1 MKNHY
6 KIYSLSNPIAAACIR
21 AKALWT
27 VPIVLILQL
36 LLVGTSFGQVNMTT
50 TATTSYTENFN
61 GVTGTGTALPANW
74 KLHRATTASYTS
86 GATVVTQTAG
96 SGSPTTGALYK
107 WGTSAALT
115 ENAYGAMT
123 SGGFASPNHL
133 MVAYTNNTGSAIS
146 SVAISANVERYRR
159 NTAAASV
166 QAQYSTN
173 GTSWTNFSAGTPLVT
188 LATGSS
194 VYGFPQSTSPL
205 SSSLTIS
212 IASGSTIYF
221 NFNIVT
227 TGSNSQGVGIDDFTF
242 TPTFTL
248 VAPTIT
254 SLLTGSTTYGT
265 AGSYTLTASGSPT
278 SLTATAVGGG
288 TLPTGFTYSSP
299 TLTVASTTAA
309 GTYNIELKA
318 NNLQGTDTK
327 TLVYTV
333 SKKALTVTASAQSK
347 VYGTTLTTIGS
358 GQTLFTSS
366 GLVGAQTIGSVTLA
380 ASGGTAANAAATTY
394 TLTPSLATGGTFD
407 INNYTVTYNTGTLTV
422 SKAPLTITASAQSK
436 VYGAT
441 LTTVGASQTLF
452 SSSGLQNSETIG
464 TVTLAINNSGASAGA
479 AVSGTY
485 TITPSA
491 ATGGTFNINNYTVT
505 YNTAALTITR
515 APLTVTGS
523 SHTRNY
529 GDNNPALTVGY
540 SGFVNSETVAALTTA
555 PTATT
560 SATSTSVPST
570 YAVVPAGGVA
580 ANYSFNYVNGV
591 LTVDQRP
598 LTITAD
604 NQAKP
609 FGATLTTIGAG
620 QTLFSSTGLAS
631 GQSITS
637 VTLTASGGTAAPDV
651 AGTYTIT
658 PSAALGITTSNYAI
672 TYVDGTLTVNNK
684 TAQTITFGSLS
695 PVVYGSS
702 TFNLT
707 ATATSGLTVT
717 FVSSDPSVA
726 TISGTTV
733 TIVGAGNTTI
743 TASQAGD
750 ATFNF
755 APDVDQALVVSAKPA
770 TLTGISGTNKIY
782 DATTIGSITGTATI
796 VGVLAGDVA
805 NVAVGGSPVA
815 TFASATVANGI
826 SVGVTGY
833 ALTGTRA
840 YNYSLTQPTL
850 SANITTKAIS
860 ITGLTGTTR
869 AYNRSA
875 AGAFTG
881 TAALSG
887 VETADLG
894 NVTLSGTGSA
904 SFADANVGTSK
915 TLAVTGYSLTGSA
928 AGNYSLNALN
938 LTANITTA
946 PLGVTGLAATSR
958 VYDATTLAA
967 ITGTASLSGIIA
979 GDEGTVGITG
989 TPVGGFADAN
999 VGNPKTVTI
1008 TGLSLTGANAS
1019 NYALNAV
1026 TTTAAITAAT
1036 QVLTFT
1042 LSPSTVT
1049 TADGPLT
1056 ISASSTA
1063 LGATI
1068 SFTSGTPS
1076 VATISGTTV
1085 TLTTTGGSTII
1096 TATSVAANYNNATAT
1111 QTLTVV
1117 AANLTSGNIAV
1128 WPSTSNPSGAM
1139 TMTTP
1144 GATIN
1149 AASSA
1154 VTRVG
1159 LGVGGGSARYN
1170 CNGWNN
1176 AANYVRILVT
1186 AADCYRL
1193 NLNGGSISIPM
1204 GSSGTG
1210 PNNYRLFSS
1219 VDNYTTAIATLNT
1232 SCSSTTANNVTLPST
1247 GYNGLASI
1255 EFRIV
1260 GGTQQCSTPA
1270 SAVSGTG
1277 TGGPLSI
1284 TLNGSTVGATIL
1296 PSGTTAA
1303 LTTTTGTASSTTS
1316 AFVAGSNIA
1325 TSTPNITVTAPAGYE
1340 VSLTEVGGFASSVSV
1355 TGSGSVANRQIFA
1368 RLLSTNVPGVYS
1380 GNISLTACQAV
1391 TKTIPITGTVY
1402 PAKPAITQGATATVC
1417 QNGSLNLSVP
1427 NLAGYTYAWSNGS
1440 TGASIAY
1447 PTSSAGTNNITVTS
1461 THTASGLSS
1470 VVSEGIEV
1478 AVYALPSTPL
1488 LSAANNAELCAGSV
1502 VSITNAAACP
1512 TCDYAWSDAS
1522 TGTTRTLLV
1531 GSNNLSV
1538 ASTNPNSCV
1547 ANSAAITVT
1556 GLMSG
1561 TWLASS
1567 SEWSNANN
1575 WCGGVPT
1582 ATTDLVIRP
1591 TSTTVPTVITPT
1603 SVCRSLTIG
1612 TGKTVNINSGGKL
1625 TLFGNLSGA
1634 GQLVGAS
1641 GSELELNGSS
1651 AQYLGIAAVGSLTV
1665 NNASG
1670 VNLTQEV
1677 TVADGLVLANGNLDA
1692 TAAPL
1697 TFLPTASNPVE
1708 TGSNRIIGRVRG
1720 RGRSVGTGALHF
1732 LGVDLAAGAD
1742 DLDTVLVERRDEA
1755 ATNGT
1760 SSGIGATWSIR
1771 AHRQPVSGRQVTL
1784 RWLAALNNGS
1794 RMSAIQV
1801 WRKPEGGAAW
1811 VKVGN
1816 LQNIASTTNGF
1827 HSITVVTDG
1836 FSDWTSSDEDNVLPV
1851 SFTSFRGKAQD
1862 GGNQLSWT
1870 TAQETNNAGFTV
1882 ERSQDGR
1889 TFEPVAF
1896 VKGAGT
1902 TANAQQYTYFDQFGR
1917 TAYYRLTQRD
1927 FDGKT
1932 ALSDIIYVNRAAKT
1946 NDLTL
1951 YPNPATKFVRLSG
1964 QDIQAQVEVLGTDG
1978 RTLISTSVQAGE
1990 TIDLSKL
1997 PAGIYQYRIT
2007 TDGGSKTNKLVIY

>member
-1 MKNHY
+1 MARF
-6 KIYSLSNPIAAACIR
+6 SAR
-21 AKALWT
+21 ALWT
-27 VPIVLILQL
+27 VSLVLILQL
-36 LLVGTSFGQVNMTT
+36 LLVGTSYGQ
-50 TATTSYTENFN
+50 
-61 GVTGTGTALPANW
+61 
-74 KLHRATTASYTS
+74 
-86 GATVVTQTAG
+86 
-96 SGSPTTGALYK
+96 
-107 WGTSAALT
+107 
-115 ENAYGAMT
+115 
-123 SGGFASPNHL
+123 
-133 MVAYTNNTGSAIS
+133 
-146 SVAISANVERYRR
+146 
-159 NTAAASV
+159 
-166 QAQYSTN
+166 
-173 GTSWTNFSAGTPLVT
+173 
-188 LATGSS
+188 
-194 VYGFPQSTSPL
+194 
-205 SSSLTIS
+205 IS
-212 IASGSTIYF
+212 IASGGLPYSYSNNFNSYNPTASTTAGSSIGSGWVLSSTSAAYQGRSTGSGTGGGFYGFGVNPDYSAGALRSGSNTHTYSVSFTNNSGSTITSITVGWNYEQWRF
-221 NFNIVT
+221 ANASGWNVSGTGQLASNSTIDALDFAGVSSGTNGTVATTPISSTITVSIANGQSFGFSWST
-227 TGSNSQGVGIDDFTF
+227 TDATGSDNGVSIDDFTLSASA
-242 TPTFTL
+242 TAA
-248 VAPTIT
+248 APVI
-254 SLLTGSTTYGT
+254 SSALTASSTYGT
-265 AGSYTLTASGSPT
+265 ANTYDITASGSPT
-278 SLTATAVGGG
+278 SYTATAVGGG
-288 TLPTGFTYSSP
+288 ALPTGFTFSTP
-299 TLTVASTTAA
+299 TITVATTTAA
-309 GTYNIELKA
+309 GSYNIEIKA
-318 NNLQGTDTK
+318 TNGTGTDTE

-333 SKKALTVTASAQSK
+333 GKKALTVTASPQSK
-347 VYGTTLTTIGS
+347 TYGNTLTTVGA
-358 GQTLFTSS
+358 GQTLFSSS

-441 LTTVGASQTLF
+441 LTTVGAGQTLF
-452 SSSGLQNSETIG
+452 SSSGLQNGETVG
-464 TVTLAINNSGASAGA
+464 TVTLAINNSGATAGA

-529 GDNNPALTVGY
+529 GDNNPALTVSY
-540 SGFVNSETVAALTTA
+540 AGFVNGEGVGALTTP
-555 PTATT
+555 PTAST
-560 SATSTSVPST
+560 SATPSSAPGT
-570 YAVVPAGGVA
+570 YAVVPSGGVA
-580 ANYSFNYVNGV
+580 ANYSFNYVDGV
-591 LTVDQRP
+591 LAVSQRP
-598 LTITAD
+598 LTITAN
-604 NQAKP
+604 NQTKP
-609 FGATLTTIGAG
+609 AGATLTTIGTG
-620 QTLFSSTGLAS
+620 QTLFSSIGLAS
-631 GQSITS
+631 GETISS
-637 VTLTASGGTAAPDV
+637 VTLTASGGTAPADA
-651 AGTYTIT
+651 AGTYSIT
-658 PSAALGITTSNYAI
+658 PSAPVGITTSNYAI

-684 TAQTITFGSLS
+684 TAQTIIFGSLS

-702 TFNLT
+702 NFNLT

-717 FVSSDPSVA
+717 FTSSDPAVA
-726 TISGTTV
+726 TVSGTTV
-733 TIVGAGNTTI
+733 TVVGVGSTTI
-743 TASQAGD
+743 TASQVGD
-750 ATFNF
+750 GTYNF
-755 APDVDQALVVSAKPA
+755 APDVDQALVVTAKPV
-770 TLTGISGTNKIY
+770 TLASISGTNKVY
-782 DATTIGSITGTATI
+782 NASATGSITGTATI

-815 TFASATVANGI
+815 TFASAAVGTSITVN
-826 SVGVTGY
+826 VTGY
-833 ALTGTRA
+833 TLTGTRA

-850 SANITTKAIS
+850 SADITAKAIS
-860 ITGLTGTTR
+860 ITGMTGTSR
-869 AYNRSA
+869 VYNRSA

-887 VETADLG
+887 VEIADLG
-894 NVTLSGTGSA
+894 NVTLTGTGA
-904 SFADANVGTSK
+904 AAFADANVGTSK
-915 TLAVTGYSLTGSA
+915 TLAITGYSLTGSA

-938 LTANITTA
+938 LTANITSA

-958 VYDATTLAA
+958 VFDATTVAT
-967 ITGTASLSGIIA
+967 ITGSASLTGILA
-979 GDEGTVGITG
+979 GDEATVGITG
-989 TPVGGFADAN
+989 TPTGAFADAN

-1019 NYALNAV
+1019 NYSLNAV

-1056 ISASSTA
+1056 ISASSSA
-1063 LGATI
+1063 PGATI
-1068 SFTSGTPS
+1068 SFGSGTPS

-1085 TLTTTGGSTII
+1085 TLTTTGGSTIF
-1096 TATSVAANYNNATAT
+1096 TATSVAANYANATAT

-1117 AANLTSGNIAV
+1117 AANSTSGNLV
-1128 WPSTSNPSGAM
+1128 TWPTVTSAQASNIPMAIGTPLTGINTASTS
-1139 TMTTP
+1139 
-1144 GATIN
+1144 
-1149 AASSA
+1149 

-1159 LGVGGGSARYN
+1159 LTYTSSGSRYN
-1170 CNGWNN
+1170 SSGWNN
-1176 AANYVRILVT
+1176 SANYVRILVT
-1186 AADCYRL
+1186 ATDCYRL
-1193 NLNGGSISIPM
+1193 NLNGGTISIPM
-1204 GSSGTG
+1204 GSSNQG

-1232 SCSSTTANNVTLPST
+1232 NCSSTTANNVTLPST
-1247 GYNGLASI
+1247 GYNGLASV
-1255 EFRIV
+1255 EFRIY
-1260 GGTQQCSTPA
+1260 GGTQQCNTPA
-1270 SAVSGTG
+1270 SAVTPGG
-1277 TGGPLSI
+1277 TGGPASV
-1284 TLNGSTVGATIL
+1284 TLNGVAVAATIL
-1296 PSGTTAA
+1296 PSGSTSA
-1303 LTTTTGTASSTTS
+1303 LTTTTGTASAVTS

-1325 TSTPNITVTAPAGYE
+1325 TTTPNITVTAPTGYE
-1340 VSLTEVGGFASSVSV
+1340 VSLTEASGFASSVSI

-1368 RLLSTNVPGVYS
+1368 RLLSSNEPGVYS

-1417 QNGSLNLSVP
+1417 QNGTLNLSVP
-1427 NLAGYTYAWSNGS
+1427 SLAGYTYAWSNGS
-1440 TGASIAY
+1440 SGASIAY
-1447 PTSSAGTNNITVTS
+1447 PTSTAGINNITVTS

-1470 VVSEGIEV
+1470 AVSEGIEV

-1502 VSITNAAACP
+1502 VSITNTVACP
-1512 TCDYAWSDAS
+1512 TCAYAWSDAS
-1522 TGTTRTLLV
+1522 TGTTRTVLV

-1556 GLMSG
+1556 GLVSG

-1582 ATTDLVIRP
+1582 ATTDLIIRSN
-1591 TSTTVPTVITPT
+1591 STTVPTVVTPT

-1612 TGKTVNINSGGKL
+1612 TGKTVNINNGGKL

-1634 GQLVGAS
+1634 GQLAGAS
-1641 GSELELNGSS
+1641 GSELELNGVS
-1651 AQYLGIAAVGSLTV
+1651 AQSIGKVAVGSLTV
-1665 NNASG
+1665 NNTSG
-1670 VNLTQEV
+1670 VRLTEEV
-1677 TVADGLVLANGNLDA
+1677 TIADGLVLANGNLNA

-1697 TFLPTASNPVE
+1697 TFLPTASSPVE
-1708 TGSNRIIGRVRG
+1708 STNNRIIGRVRG
-1720 RGRSVGTGALHF
+1720 RGRNVGTGALHF

-1755 ATNGT
+1755 ATNGS

-1771 AHRQPVSGRQVTL
+1771 AHRQPVAGRQVTL
-1784 RWLAALNNGS
+1784 SWLAALNNGS

-1801 WRKPEGGAAW
+1801 WRKPEGGATW

-1816 LQNIASTTNGF
+1816 LQNIATTTNGF
-1827 HSITVVTDG
+1827 HSITVLTDG

-1851 SFTSFRGKAQD
+1851 SFTSFRGKAQV

-1889 TFEPVAF
+1889 NFEPIAF
-1896 VKGAGT
+1896 VKGTGT
-1902 TANAQQYTYFDQFGR
+1902 TANAQQYAYFDQFGR

-1932 ALSDIIYVNRAAKT
+1932 ALSDIIYVNRAAKS

-1964 QDIQAQVEVLGTDG
+1964 QDAQAQVEVLGTYG
-1978 RTLISTSVQAGE
+1978 RTLISISVTAGE

-1997 PAGIYQYRIT
+1997 PAGVYQYRIT